1 MMDFDE
7 LREESKR
14 LKQGNAGG
22 GGGNYL
28 DNFVRLP
35 EGAGHVV
42 LRLLPAARPG
52 TFGRSKNP
60 FFQRTRTHRVNDRSL
75 HCRKEFVP
83 DPKGGKWVGDCEICN
98 YTRWLWTESERK
110 SKDEADKLQN
120 QYRNLKATER
130 YYYNAIVRQQ
140 YNKDTGEIE
149 KNVGPKVFSVSKSV
163 HEKIIEAMTGNEA
176 LEEVGFGD
184 VTDFVNGRDYK
195 YIKTIK
201 QGNSISYPDFSTS
214 KFLDVSPLGNPEEI
228 ERWMNSLNDLVALR
242 VVKTNEEMKHQLKI
256 HLGLI
261 VDNQSST
268 YDPSEYGGTAT
279 ATGSTAKVEK
289 VEKVERIE
297 IPASLREVEKPV
309 VSETVVKPAD
319 TGSKPL
325 IDEDFLN
332 ELRNA

>member
-1 MMDFDE
+1 MSMDFDE
-7 LREESKR
+7 LQEEAKR
-14 LKQGNAGG
+14 LKQGNA
-22 GGGNYL
+22 GNYL

-60 FFQRTRTHRVNDRSL
+60 FFQRTRTHRVNDRSF
-75 HCRKEFVP
+75 HCRKEFV
-83 DPKGGKWVGDCEICN
+83 GGKWVGDCEICN

-110 SKDEADKLQN
+110 SKEEADKLQQ
-120 QYRNLKATER
+120 QYRNLKAVER
-130 YYYNAIVRQQ
+130 YYYNCMVRQQ

-149 KNVGPKVFSVSKSV
+149 KNVGPKIFSVSKTV
-163 HEKIIEAMTGNEA
+163 HEMILSAMMGNEA
-176 LEEVGFGD
+176 LEEKGYGD
-184 VTDFVNGRDYK
+184 VTDFVNGRDFK

-201 QGNSISYPDFSTS
+201 QGNSISYPDFATS
-214 KFLDVSPLGNPEEI
+214 KFMDVSPLGNPDEI
-228 ERWMNSLNDLVALR
+228 EKWMNNLTDLTTLR
-242 VVKTNEEMKHQLKI
+242 VVKTNDELKHQLKI

-261 VDNQSST
+261 ADTVQGA
-268 YDPSEYGGTAT
+268 YDPSEYGGMAA
-279 ATGSTAKVEK
+279 ATGSSAKVEK

-297 IPASLREVEKPV
+297 VPASLREPAVEKPV
-309 VSETVVKPAD
+309 VDAPPVVKD